1 MIDRVILEHR
11 SLDISKPVLCGQA
24 GSEPILVEL
33 DTSATM
39 KLCPQGSS
47 ADTQRVID
55 QGYDRIVRAV
65 ERLLEARCSER
76 SRVDHRTHIIVS
88 ALDLDAE

>member
-11 SLDISKPVLCGQA
+11 SVDNSKPVLCGLA
-24 GSEPILVEL
+24 GAEPILVEL

-39 KLCPQGSS
+39 KLCPRGSS

-55 QGYDRIVRAV
+55 QGYDQIVRAV
-65 ERLLEARCSER
+65 ERLLDARCSEGR
-76 SRVDHRTHIIVS
+76 RVDHRTHIIVS
-88 ALDLDAE
+88 ALDLDLE